1 MRLIAATTAILLAT
15 SAGNAVAAD
24 TAAAAELT
32 RADVEA
38 WLDGYVPYAIG
49 TADIAGGV
57 IVVVKG
63 GEIIAQKG
71 YGYADVATKR
81 PVDPQRTLF
90 RAGSVAKL
98 VTHTAVMQLVEQGKL
113 DLDGDIK
120 QYLDLPVPDAFGKPV
135 TLHNLMTHTGGF
147 EELVRGLMAS
157 DPNRHMPLAAYV
169 KATRPTRI
177 FPPGEV
183 PSYCNYC
190 VALEGYIL
198 QRVSGEDF
206 DGYLDQ
212 HIFAPLGMTGSTFRQ
227 PLPAQFQEHMSSG
240 YSVASQSQP
249 PAYFELVGP
258 APAGSLSTT
267 GADMARFMI
276 AHLHAFAGAEQPL
289 LRPQTAQRMQ
299 TTMFRP
305 VPPSVGM
312 AVGFFERDRN
322 GHRIRE
328 HGGDTQFFHS
338 KLAMFMD
345 DDVGIFMSFNST
357 GKQGAAG
364 TIREAIVAQFADRY
378 FPAPLPELASSPQ
391 ALEHAQ
397 LVAGRYAASRRA
409 ETTFFKLFTL
419 MGQANIAPDEKG
431 ALTIPGFN
439 ELSGEPKKW
448 YEAAPFAWRESHGP
462 EHLAAKMDAQRVQM
476 LSADEVGGILVLL
489 PVPWQ
494 QSGAW
499 ILPVILVAVAIVAL
513 TALAWPIAAW
523 RRHRRGTPLAL
534 SPRERSVYRLARV
547 VALVDVVFLLGW
559 LLLISAGNSDLAAY
573 DGHLDWAF
581 YALHLLGIIGA
592 AGAIVALW
600 NGWLA
605 IAGKRGWKAMTW
617 NVALGLSCL
626 AVSWFGFAF
635 NLIQFGLR
643 Y

>member
-1 MRLIAATTAILLAT
+1 MRLIAATTALLLAT
-15 SAGNAVAAD
+15 LAGNAVAAGS
-24 TAAAAELT
+24 APAELT

-38 WLDGYVPYAIG
+38 WLDGFVPYAMG

-63 GEIIAQKG
+63 GEVIAQKG

-81 PVDPQRTLF
+81 PVDPERTMF

-98 VTHTAVMQLVEQGKL
+98 VTHTAAMQLVEQGKL

-157 DPNRHMPLAAYV
+157 DPQRFMPLETYI
-169 KATRPTRI
+169 KATKPARI

-190 VALEGYIL
+190 VALEGYIV

-206 DGYLDQ
+206 DDYLDQ
-212 HIFAPLGMTGSTFRQ
+212 HIFAPLGMTHSTFRQ
-227 PLPAQFQEHMSSG
+227 PLPAQFKEQMSSG
-240 YSVASQSQP
+240 YSVASQTQP

-276 AHLHAFAGAEQPL
+276 AHLHAFAGTESNL

-345 DDVGIFMSFNST
+345 DDVGIFVSFNST

-378 FPAPLPELASSPQ
+378 FPAPWPELTKSPQ
-391 ALEHAQ
+391 ALERAQ
-397 LVAGRYAASRRA
+397 LVAGRYAVSRRA
-409 ETTFFKLFTL
+409 ETTFFSLFTL
-419 MGQANIAPDEKG
+419 MGQTNIGPDAQG
-431 ALTIPGFN
+431 ALSMPGLN
-439 ELSGEPKKW
+439 DLNGQPKKW

-462 EHLAAKMDAQRVQM
+462 EHFAAKMDGQRVQM
-476 LSADEVGGILVLL
+476 LSADEVGGVLVML

-499 ILPVILVAVAIVAL
+499 ILPTILVATVILLL

-523 RRHRRGTPLAL
+523 RRRKRGTPLAL
-534 SPRERSVYRLARV
+534 SPREMSIYRLARV
-547 VALVDVVFLLGW
+547 VALVDVVFLSGW
-559 LLLISAGNSDLAAY
+559 VVLISAGNADLAAY

-581 YALHLLGIIGA
+581 YALHLLGLLGA
-592 AGAIVALW
+592 VGAVVALW

-605 IAGKRGWKAMTW
+605 IAGKRGWKATTW
-617 NVALGLSCL
+617 NVGIAASCV
-626 AVSWFGFAF
+626 AVSWFAFAF
-635 NLIQFGLR
+635 HLIRFTLR